1 MEFSYLSKN
10 PMYMKIT
17 KFLFIMLCISI
28 EAGAQQ
34 KDYSADVKS
43 IDAIVSALYQVIS
56 GEPGEPRDWERFR
69 NLFKPEARL
78 IPTRKDENGK
88 LTIKAMSQEE
98 YIQLFQSRIPTGFF
112 ERELHRTTEEYGTVT
127 HLFSTY
133 ETQDKKDGPV
143 TNRGV
148 NSIQLFNDG
157 TRYYIVNIFW
167 CAESMGFALPD
178 KYLK

>member
-1 MEFSYLSKN
+1 M
-10 PMYMKIT
+10 
-17 KFLFIMLCISI
+17 KFLFILLCINI
-28 EAGAQQ
+28 EARAQQ
-34 KDYSADVKS
+34 KDYSADVTS
-43 IDAIVSALYQVIS
+43 IDAITSTLYQVIS
-56 GEPGEPRDWERFR
+56 GEPGAPRDWDRFR

-88 LTIKAMSQEE
+88 LITKALSPEE
-98 YIQLFQSRIPTGFF
+98 YVQLFQSRIATGFF
-112 ERELHRTTEEYGTVT
+112 ERELHRTSEEYGTVT

-133 ETQDKKDGPV
+133 ETRDKKDGPV
-143 TNRGV
+143 TNRGI

-167 CAESMGFALPD
+167 CAESMGFALPE